1 MVDILILVLFV
12 VSGAAA
18 GWLGVD
24 LLPEQR
30 LIHIQNLEKLSWIL
44 GGGGAL
50 VGLLAGVMFQRLRRR
65 LMEQVRTMPTD
76 LLVSRAVG
84 LILGLLVANLLIS
97 PILFLS
103 LPWELVLVKPMAAIT
118 AWATIT
124 WPSSK
129 PESSRPRMR
138 PSMITLVSRILAL
151 AGISTPSATSRASV
165 LLGLNRR
172 SRVRP
177 CTSARL

>member
-1 MVDILILVLFV
+1 MVDTLILVLFV

-24 LLPEQR
+24 LLPEQQ
-30 LIHIQNLEKLSWIL
+30 LIRIDDIQQLSLIL
-44 GGGGAL
+44 GGSGAL
-50 VGLLAGVMFQRLRRR
+50 AGLVAGVVFQKLRRR

-103 LPWELVLVKPMAAIT
+103 LPWELVLVKPLVAAAAI
-118 AWATIT
+118 
-124 WPSSK
+124 
-129 PESSRPRMR
+129 
-138 PSMITLVSRILAL
+138 
-151 AGISTPSATSRASV
+151 STASV
-165 LLGLNRR
+165 
-172 SRVRP
+172 STA
-177 CTSARL
+177 CAK